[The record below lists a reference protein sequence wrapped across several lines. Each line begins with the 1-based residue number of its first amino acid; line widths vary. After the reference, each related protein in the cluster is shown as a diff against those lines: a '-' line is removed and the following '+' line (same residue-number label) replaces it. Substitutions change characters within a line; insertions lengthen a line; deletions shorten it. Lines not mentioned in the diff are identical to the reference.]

1 MAFFRLASASFL
13 ASSRMRPASFSAEP
27 IAASACCFRCS
38 TPDCTPLRS
47 GNRGTH
53 QQSHQTKHCCQCPV
67 HRLHVYALPPLKS
80 VLYLSICIQ
89 HSGVLPKAACAS
101 CIHLCFPTVG
111 NSPQEDVH
119 LLPLSALH
127 SKSAAFSVPP
137 NRFQTASHKVA
148 RRSLGDIALCID
160 VLGRIMRIIDNP
172 IQNAVQDRL
181 SFLYAVRQNPV
192 PHGSQVHFQKKSGFP
207 HIAETA
213 FSALSEPIA
222 GTNLPAD
229 GIHE

>member
-1 MAFFRLASASFL
+1 
-13 ASSRMRPASFSAEP
+13 
-27 IAASACCFRCS
+27 
-38 TPDCTPLRS
+38 
-47 GNRGTH
+47 
-53 QQSHQTKHCCQCPV
+53 
-67 HRLHVYALPPLKS
+67 
-80 VLYLSICIQ
+80 
-89 HSGVLPKAACAS
+89 
-101 CIHLCFPTVG
+101 
-111 NSPQEDVH
+111 VH
-119 LLPLSALH
+119 LLPLSVLH

-137 NRFQTASHKVA
+137 NRFQTASHKIA
-148 RRSLGDIALCID
+148 RRSLVDIALCID

-172 IQNAVQDRL
+172 IQNAVQDCL

>member
-1 MAFFRLASASFL
+1 M
-13 ASSRMRPASFSAEP
+13 
-27 IAASACCFRCS
+27 
-38 TPDCTPLRS
+38 
-47 GNRGTH
+47 
-53 QQSHQTKHCCQCPV
+53 
-67 HRLHVYALPPLKS
+67 Y
-80 VLYLSICIQ
+80 
-89 HSGVLPKAACAS
+89 
-101 CIHLCFPTVG
+101 
-111 NSPQEDVH
+111 
-119 LLPLSALH
+119 
-127 SKSAAFSVPP
+127 
-137 NRFQTASHKVA
+137 
-148 RRSLGDIALCID
+148 DIALCID

-207 HIAETA
+207 HIAGTA

>member
-1 MAFFRLASASFL
+1 M
-13 ASSRMRPASFSAEP
+13 
-27 IAASACCFRCS
+27 
-38 TPDCTPLRS
+38 
-47 GNRGTH
+47 
-53 QQSHQTKHCCQCPV
+53 
-67 HRLHVYALPPLKS
+67 HVYALPPLKS

-111 NSPQEDVH
+111 NFPQEDVH
-119 LLPLSALH
+119 LLPLSVLH
-127 SKSAAFSVPP
+127 SKSAAFSLPP

-148 RRSLGDIALCID
+148 RRSLYDIALCID

-207 HIAETA
+207 HIAGTA